1 MLMSEELCLIE
12 GCTARVYAPGG
23 TRSLCKEH
31 FLNFVTWRRRRGP
44 AIAQKYAG
52 MTMQER
58 DTLVAEWQKTV
69 KIQD

>member
-1 MLMSEELCLIE
+1 MLMSEEACLIE
-12 GCTARVYAPGG
+12 GCTAKVYAPGG

-31 FLNFVTWRRRRGP
+31 FLNFVAWRRRRGP
-44 AIAQKYAG
+44 TIVQKYAA